1 MSEPGA
7 ALYAAD
13 ELSEKVGRRRRRWAV
28 RLAREEQVELQ
39 RGRTLNIILGTPSAT
54 PVTSP
59 AAPPARRPHG
69 KDVA

>member
-1 MSEPGA
+1 M
-7 ALYAAD
+7 YAAD
-13 ELSEKVGRRRRRWAV
+13 ELSEKVGRLEAWAV

-39 RGRTLNIILGTPSAT
+39 RGRALNIITGTPSAT

-59 AAPPARRPHG
+59 EAPSARRPHG

>member
-13 ELSEKVGRRRRRWAV
+13 ELSEKVGRLEAWAV

-39 RGRTLNIILGTPSAT
+39 RGTHAQHHHGDSVGHAGDISGGAAGASTP
-54 PVTSP
+54 
-59 AAPPARRPHG
+59 R
-69 KDVA
+69 

>member
-1 MSEPGA
+1 MSDPGA

-13 ELSEKVGRRRRRWAV
+13 ELSEKVGRLEAWAV
-28 RLAREEQVELQ
+28 RLAREEQVERQ
-39 RGRTLNIILGTPSAT
+39 RGRALNIVPGTPSTT

-59 AAPPARRPHG
+59 EAPPARRPHG